1 MFLEHRMFNTES
13 GKKVQNA
20 LDEFRKKDTNV
31 LVLKGLE
38 LKYTNTVLIK
48 SLLNAQNKRL
58 DSWEL
63 FHFVKH

>member
-1 MFLEHRMFNTES
+1 MLLEHRMLNTEG

-20 LDEFRKKDTNV
+20 LDEFRKKDTDV
-31 LVLKGLE
+31 LELKGLE
-38 LKYTNTVLIK
+38 QEHTNTVLIK

-58 DSWEL
+58 DSWGL

>member
-1 MFLEHRMFNTES
+1 MFNTEG

-31 LVLKGLE
+31 LELKGLE
-38 LKYTNTVLIK
+38 LKHTTMVFIR
-48 SLLNAQNKRL
+48 SWLNLQTKRL

-63 FHFVKH
+63 FHFVNH

>member
-1 MFLEHRMFNTES
+1 MFNTEG

-20 LDEFRKKDTNV
+20 LDEFRKKDTDV
-31 LVLKGLE
+31 LELKGLE
-38 LKYTNTVLIK
+38 LKYTHMVFIK
-48 SLLNAQNKRL
+48 SWLNLQNKGL